1 KPLTMNG
8 CLIDSAGRLE
18 SCFNTVEV
26 WLLRFW
32 EARND
37 SLAINSK
44 SMEGSLVLALML
56 DEASSPVH
64 RFITYQSLCDTLD
77 GTCIAKALEKAKPHE
92 VGIFDVENPHY
103 IQQPHFKIHLSEGF
117 SFKNLRGYLL
127 SRALDGRQTYIFL
140 VAGGLRRTSPAK
152 NLTSCILWDAA
163 YVQLLHF
170 QTMDKH
176 LGKIMCVLM
185 GMKGISEWE
194 NMDELENS
202 TVTWNSMVTS
212 VENYT
217 AMKWPVDC
225 LHYTQQVVADESDG
239 RCSPACSRILN

>member
-1 KPLTMNG
+1 
-8 CLIDSAGRLE
+8 
-18 SCFNTVEV
+18 NTAEV

-64 RFITYQSLCDTLD
+64 
-77 GTCIAKALEKAKPHE
+77 
-92 VGIFDVENPHY
+92 
-103 IQQPHFKIHLSEGF
+103 
-117 SFKNLRGYLL
+117 

-140 VAGGLRRTSPAK
+140 VAGGLRRTSPA
-152 NLTSCILWDAA
+152 

-170 QTMDKH
+170 QTMDYVCLDGH
-176 LGKIMCVLM
+176 E
-185 GMKGISEWE
+185 GISGWE

-225 LHYTQQVVADESDG
+225 LHYTCV
-239 RCSPACSRILN
+239 PLNYHI

>member
-1 KPLTMNG
+1 MNG

-56 DEASSPVH
+56 DEASSP
-64 RFITYQSLCDTLD
+64 TLD

-92 VGIFDVENPHY
+92 VGIFDVGSLVKVKE
-103 IQQPHFKIHLSEGF
+103 IVEQPHFKIHLSEGF

-140 VAGGLRRTSPAK
+140 VAGGLRRTSP
-152 NLTSCILWDAA
+152 
-163 YVQLLHF
+163 
-170 QTMDKH
+170 
-176 LGKIMCVLM
+176 
-185 GMKGISEWE
+185 GISEWE

-225 LHYTQQVVADESDG
+225 LHYTRDNN
-239 RCSPACSRILN
+239 L

>member
-1 KPLTMNG
+1 MNG

-64 RFITYQSLCDTLD
+64 
-77 GTCIAKALEKAKPHE
+77 
-92 VGIFDVENPHY
+92 
-103 IQQPHFKIHLSEGF
+103 
-117 SFKNLRGYLL
+117 

-140 VAGGLRRTSPAK
+140 VAGGLRRTSP
-152 NLTSCILWDAA
+152 
-163 YVQLLHF
+163 
-170 QTMDKH
+170 
-176 LGKIMCVLM
+176 
-185 GMKGISEWE
+185 GISEWE

-225 LHYTQQVVADESDG
+225 LHYT
-239 RCSPACSRILN
+239 RMPFNYNI